1 MSQIS
6 DVGRAAYWQS
16 PHEHL
21 PDEQR
26 TALKK
31 AVVWQVV
38 TILFTIGT
46 ITLVATVM
54 GNSQSMKTAWIEDM
68 LSLIPQLSFL
78 VALLVIRRPT
88 TRRHPYGRHRAMEVG
103 HLVAGVALSAVGAVL
118 AFESAM
124 GLLNGEQPT
133 IGSVQLFGHTI
144 WLGWLMVATM
154 ALIVIGPLVYGPAK
168 LKLAPKLHNKVL
180 FTDADMAKADWHTNA
195 ASIVGVLGVG
205 VGLWWL
211 DGAAAI
217 FISIGIIFDG
227 VGTRAWPCRTSWINR
242 RAASTTR
249 TRIPY
254 VTTSSNARGRT
265 AGWRMPECGCET
277 RARCSMRRSSCGPQ
291 ARRSSWI
298 LSERS
303 PMTSGASTGSS
314 TTSSSWSPTLCPTTR
329 TEDES
334 HANVH
339 AAQRGEHDG

>member
-88 TRRHPYGRHRAMEVG
+88 TKRHPYGRHRAMEIG
-103 HLVAGVALSAVGAVL
+103 HLVAGVALAAVGAVL

-133 IGSVQLFGHTI
+133 IGSVQLFGQTI

-154 ALIVIGPLVYGPAK
+154 ALIVIGPLIYGPAK
-168 LKLAPKLHNKVL
+168 LKLAPKLHNKIL

-227 VGTRAWPCRTSWINR
+227 VRNTRVALSDL
-242 RAASTTR
+242 
-249 TRIPY
+249 
-254 VTTSSNARGRT
+254 
-265 AGWRMPECGCET
+265 MDQ
-277 RARCSMRRSSCGPQ
+277 Q
-291 ARRSSWI
+291 ARSVDDKDPHSLRDDVIECARAHRWVADAGVRMRDQGQV
-298 LSERS
+298 LHAEVFVRPTS
-303 PMTSGASTGSS
+303 PQIELDLVGALADDIRRIDWKLHDVVVVVTD
-314 TTSSSWSPTLCPTTR
+314 PLP
-329 TEDES
+329 DY
-334 HANVH
+334 AD
-339 AAQRGEHDG
+339 RG